1 MMGTVA
7 NLMNKDPKTIL
18 HDASICDAAER
29 MQQLRIS
36 SLLVERDS
44 EFVGIVTDTDI
55 VRKAVAKR
63 LDQNREQ
70 IRSVMS
76 NPVITLDQARSP
88 EDAFD
93 LMGERGVRHLA
104 VTNRGR
110 IVGILSVRDL
120 LLYFKKQSEPQMGID

>member
-1 MMGTVA
+1 MGTIA
-7 NLMNKDPKTIL
+7 HLMNRKPKTIS
-18 HDASICDAAER
+18 HDASICDAAEQ
-29 MQQLRIS
+29 MQRLRIG

-44 EFVGIVTDTDI
+44 ELVGIVTDTDI

-63 LDQNREQ
+63 LDQSREP
-70 IRSVMS
+70 IDTVMS
-76 NPVITLDQARSP
+76 NPVITLDQNRSP

-104 VTNRGR
+104 VTDRGN

-120 LLYFKKQSEPQMGID
+120 LLYFKKQSEPQIGID

>member
-1 MMGTVA
+1 MSTVM
-7 NLMNKDPKTIL
+7 NLMNKNPKAIL

-29 MQQLRIS
+29 MQRLQIS

-55 VRKAVAKR
+55 VRKAVGKR
-63 LDQNREQ
+63 LDQNQEQ
-70 IRSVMS
+70 ISSVMS
-76 NPVITLDQARSP
+76 NPVISLDQSRSP

-93 LMGERGVRHLA
+93 LMGERRVRHLA
-104 VTNRGR
+104 VTDRGK

-120 LLYFKKQSEPQMGID
+120 LLYFKKQSEPKMGID